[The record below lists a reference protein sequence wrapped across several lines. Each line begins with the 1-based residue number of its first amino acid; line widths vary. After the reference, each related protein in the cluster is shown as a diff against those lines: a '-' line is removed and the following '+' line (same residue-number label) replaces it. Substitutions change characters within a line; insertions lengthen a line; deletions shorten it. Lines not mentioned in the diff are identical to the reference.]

1 VLPLREALAA
11 STNPD
16 VLRQAALGLGVLGNS
31 SAVPVLIDLMRTTN
45 NPFVASYAAIGVAFL
60 GDADAAGPLL
70 DLIRRS
76 GPTGLATTYAT
87 VALGQLFDTDRRP
100 ALSRLAAG
108 DNYLARTSPVHELLA
123 LGF

>member
-1 VLPLREALAA
+1 
-11 STNPD
+11 
-16 VLRQAALGLGVLGNS
+16 
-31 SAVPVLIDLMRTTN
+31 
-45 NPFVASYAAIGVAFL
+45 VAFL

-70 DLIRRS
+70 DLIRRNGS
-76 GPTGLATTYAT
+76 TGLSTMYAA

-108 DNYLARTSPVHELLA
+108 DNYMARTTPVFELLA